1 LNRSLQEK
9 IRTLETTGAARELA
23 AIRRGIEKESLRVG
37 PDGVIASTPHP
48 AALGSALSHDWIT
61 TDYSEALLEF
71 ITPVYRDIEEML
83 EFLTDLHVFTY
94 ANIGEEILW
103 TNSMPCILHG
113 DESIPIAD
121 YGTSNIGR
129 MKHVYRRGL
138 AVRYGR
144 LMQTIAGIHYNFS
157 LSDEFFAAWLGV
169 DSKEARSAQYFNL
182 VRNFHRHCWLVL
194 YLFGSAPAVCRTF
207 VAGREHT
214 LTPFGKNSF
223 YLPHGTTLR
232 MSRLGYQNSAQAD
245 IHVSTNS
252 LDEYVRTLRAAT
264 EQNYPPYERLGV
276 VVDGEYQQ
284 LNSNLLQI
292 ENEFYTVIRP
302 KRTIRPLEKPTT
314 ALNERGVEYV
324 EVRSIDLNPFE
335 PIGIDAASIRF
346 MDAFLLYCMLEDS
359 PPIGPDEEREIGCNR
374 DLTVT
379 QGRAADTRIHLRGD
393 LRPLREEAHR
403 VLDGIEAVA
412 AMLDAYD
419 GSGHGDVV
427 RTDREKVDHPE
438 LTPSARIIAEMSE
451 NNESY
456 FEYAMRIAT
465 THETFF
471 EERALAPERLAEF
484 RRRADQSLETTRTLE
499 AGESEPFDRFLA
511 RYFSG

>member
-1 LNRSLQEK
+1 MNRSLQEK

-169 DSKEARSAQYFNL
+169 DSKEARSAQYFNP

-276 VVDGEYQQ
+276 VVGGEYQQ

-314 ALNERGVEYV
+314 ALNERGVEYI

-359 PPIGPDEEREIGCNR
+359 PRSAP
-374 DLTVT
+374 
-379 QGRAADTRIHLRGD
+379 TR
-393 LRPLREEAHR
+393 
-403 VLDGIEAVA
+403 
-412 AMLDAYD
+412 
-419 GSGHGDVV
+419 
-427 RTDREKVDHPE
+427 
-438 LTPSARIIAEMSE
+438 SARSAAIAIS
-451 NNESY
+451 
-456 FEYAMRIAT
+456 
-465 THETFF
+465 
-471 EERALAPERLAEF
+471 P
-484 RRRADQSLETTRTLE
+484 
-499 AGESEPFDRFLA
+499 
-511 RYFSG
+511 

>member
-1 LNRSLQEK
+1 MNRSLQDK
-9 IRTLETTGAARELA
+9 IRALEATGAARELS

-71 ITPVYRDIEEML
+71 ITPVYRNIEEML

-157 LSDEFFAAWLGV
+157 LSDDFFAAWLGV
-169 DSKEARSAQYFNL
+169 DSKEARSEQYFNL

-314 ALNERGVEYV
+314 ALKERGVEYV

-335 PIGIDAASIRF
+335 PIGINAALIRF
-346 MDAFLLYCMLEDS
+346 MDAFLLYCMLDDS
-359 PPIGPDEEREIGCNR
+359 PPIGPEEEREITCNR

-379 QGRAADTRIHLRGD
+379 QGRAADTRIYLRGRM
-393 LRPLREEAHR
+393 RPLREEAHR

-412 AMLDAYD
+412 AMLDTFD
-419 GSGHGDVV
+419 GTGHGDVV
-427 RTDREKVDHPE
+427 RADREKIDHPE

-451 NNESY
+451 NDESY
-456 FEYAMRIAT
+456 YEYAMRIAT
-465 THETFF
+465 MHETYF
-471 EERALAPERLAEF
+471 EERVLAPERLAAL
-484 RRRADQSLETTRTLE
+484 RARAEESLETTRTLE
-499 AGESEPFDRFLA
+499 SGETEPFDRFLA
-511 RYFSG
+511 RYFAG